1 MFKPSAIY
9 GAVTLVLLVAAPYI
23 CMATDTRVWDQSDQA
38 DFTKGTPKNLSI
50 RSDGHITLAP
60 TFKELDSTN
69 VPYLWADVQDSQG
82 TLYYA
87 GGAPTGATTKVY
99 ALPANGKPKTL
110 AELTGLEI
118 HALAVDKQDR
128 VYAAVLP
135 DAKIYR
141 IDSTGKSQLF
151 FDPKCKYIWSMAFD
165 KAGDLFVATGDAGLI
180 YKVSR

>member
-1 MFKPSAIY
+1 MHKIS
-9 GAVTLVLLVAAPYI
+9 VLHRAAALILLAAAPRL
-23 CMATDTRVWDQSDQA
+23 CSATDTRVWEQSDQA
-38 DFTKGTPKNLSI
+38 DFTKGTAKNLSI
-50 RSDGHITLAP
+50 RSDGRITLAP
-60 TFKELDSTN
+60 SFKELDSTN
-69 VPYLWADVQDSQG
+69 VPYLWAVVQDSKG

-99 ALPANGKPKTL
+99 ALPANGKPKAF

-141 IDSTGKSQLF
+141 LDGSAKPQLF
-151 FDPKCKYIWSMAFD
+151 FDPKCKYVWSMVFD
-165 KAGDLFVATGDAGLI
+165 QNGQPVRR
-180 YKVSR
+180 YR